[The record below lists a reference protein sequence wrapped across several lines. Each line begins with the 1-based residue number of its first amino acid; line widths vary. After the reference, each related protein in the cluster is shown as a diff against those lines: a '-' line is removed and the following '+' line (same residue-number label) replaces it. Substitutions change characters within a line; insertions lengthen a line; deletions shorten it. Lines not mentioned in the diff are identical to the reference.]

1 MSTYACADLHGCWNL
16 WEQIKKF
23 CKEDDTIYILGDC
36 IDRGP
41 DGFGILQDVLN
52 DPRVIMLCGNHEDMM
67 ADALEEEK
75 DWGMGD
81 SCMWM
86 WFNNGGCVTYDSWQE
101 AGRDFSWIE
110 KIRALPTH
118 ATYTNKD
125 GIKILMSHSGV
136 VPKDGWELGDCG
148 RKALLWDRDCIR
160 AKHWHRADNEIVV
173 HGHTTSIHLLE
184 KLNILEESDIL
195 NPLIIKYCE
204 KHKIDIDLCSH
215 YTGICTLIDLD
226 SLQPIYFNLEGKI
239 NETRSLEVDSRIRKL
254 VSSF

>member
-67 ADALEEEK
+67 AEGLSEER
-75 DWGMGD
+75 DWGTGD
-81 SCMWM
+81 HFMWM
-86 WFNNGGCVTYDSWQE
+86 WFNNGGYITYDSWQE
-101 AGRDFSWIE
+101 AGRDFGWIE

-136 VPKDGWELGDCG
+136 VPKAGWELGDCG
-148 RKALLWDRDCIR
+148 REALLWDRNCIR
-160 AKHWHRADNEIVV
+160 AKHWHRADNEVVV
-173 HGHTTSIHLLE
+173 HGHT
-184 KLNILEESDIL
+184 
-195 NPLIIKYCE
+195 P
-204 KHKIDIDLCSH
+204 IDLMPQFDGKDIEIEPGAFWYCDDH
-215 YTGICTLIDLD
+215 RINIDTGACWNDDTVLLDLD
-226 SLQPIYFNLEGKI
+226 TFDEHIFFN
-239 NETRSLEVDSRIRKL
+239 
-254 VSSF
+254 

>member
-41 DGFGILQDVLN
+41 DGFGILQDALN

-67 ADALEEEK
+67 AEGLSEEQ
-75 DWGMGD
+75 DWGTGD
-81 SCMWM
+81 YFMWM

-136 VPKDGWELGDCG
+136 VPKAGWELGDCG

-160 AKHWHRADNEIVV
+160 AKHWHRADNEVVV
-173 HGHTTSIHLLE
+173 HGHT
-184 KLNILEESDIL
+184 
-195 NPLIIKYCE
+195 P
-204 KHKIDIDLCSH
+204 IDLMPQFDGKDIEIEPGAFWYCDDH
-215 YTGICTLIDLD
+215 RINIDTGACWNGDTVLLDLD
-226 SLQPIYFNLEGKI
+226 TFDEHIFFN
-239 NETRSLEVDSRIRKL
+239 
-254 VSSF
+254 